1 MKVISVP
8 LTEDGAKLL
17 YDEISNHKGY
27 EIKLEI
33 YYPERIRCY
42 IIEGGDIDTSIYH
55 HNGSRVNMY
64 ITYDGDINITIEGDY
79 THDELELVYLFSQ
92 LIYKLKGGNKKWKS
106 RVKCM

>member
-42 IIEGGDIDTSIYH
+42 IIEGDIDTSIYH
-55 HNGSRVNMY
+55 HNGSCVNMY
-64 ITYDGDINITIEGDY
+64 ITCDGDINITKEGDY
-79 THDELELVYLFSQ
+79 TPGELELVCLFSQ
-92 LIYKLKGGNKKWKS
+92 LIYKLKGGNKNGNQ
-106 RVKCM
+106 R